1 MGIAS
6 YQFGRDRV
14 RLLQEAP
21 SVCWAMTS
29 AILVD
34 PAAASL
40 KCWAAN

>member
-14 RLLQEAP
+14 RLQEAP
-21 SVCWAMTS
+21 IVCWAVTN